1 MKKFFA
7 VVVVAFG
14 VAGLLPAGCGG
25 AAVQAS
31 APSAP
36 AIVAS

>member
-1 MKKFFA
+1 MKKFLA

-31 APSAP
+31 APATSAV
-36 AIVAS
+36 VAS